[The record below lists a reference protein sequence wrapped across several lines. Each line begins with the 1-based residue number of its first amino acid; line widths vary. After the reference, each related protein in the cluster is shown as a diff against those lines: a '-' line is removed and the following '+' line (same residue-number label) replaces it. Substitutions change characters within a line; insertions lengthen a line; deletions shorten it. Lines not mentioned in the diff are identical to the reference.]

1 MLLDLASASAFSL
14 AAGLIQAL
22 LALLLWR
29 QHQTRR
35 AWGLQWQAAA
45 FVLGALVSAGVPLLL
60 AATGA
65 RHLRELGPGWQVLHY
80 LAGFGSLGA
89 LLVGIRLYA
98 GVDRP
103 GPWVVMASGLGVV
116 LAVALGLK
124 PWLPET
130 SGDLAASLLFVHC
143 AWVAWRAH
151 RREPGAGFGLLAV
164 VLLLQPGSVALALA
178 AGSAAQA
185 VRHIAAVPYAM
196 AGLTLLAVSLHRY
209 NGQLA
214 RELAARLQAERDLR
228 QLNETLEQRVHQ
240 RTRELEDVVQGL
252 ESFNR
257 MVSHDLRSPLAGLA
271 GLSSL
276 LLAEVDAQAAP
287 RLHERL
293 RLMASQTQRLCR
305 LVQDLL
311 SLCKVGQ
318 APMAQTPGALD
329 QALAEALRTLSLSLP
344 PSALAHVHA
353 GALPALQV
361 DLTLMTQV
369 FVNLIGNAL
378 KFSASVPEPRVE
390 VSACR
395 ERGEWLV
402 TVADNGPGFDPAQGA
417 RLFQPFERL
426 HGDVEGSGLG
436 LSIVQ
441 RIVERHG
448 GRVWAD
454 ARPGA
459 GARFGFALPAH

>member
-1 MLLDLASASAFSL
+1 VLLDLASASAFSL

-35 AWGLQWQAAA
+35 AWGLQWQAVA
-45 FVLGALVSAGVPLLL
+45 FLLGALVSAGVPLLL
-60 AATGA
+60 AATAA
-65 RHLRELGPGWQVLHY
+65 RELRELGPGWQVLQF
-80 LAGFGSLGA
+80 LAGFSSLGA

-98 GVDRP
+98 GVARP
-103 GPWVVMASGLGVV
+103 APWVVMAGGLTAV
-116 LAVALGLK
+116 LAVALGLR

-151 RREPGAGFGLLAV
+151 RREPGAGFGLLTV
-164 VLLLQPGSVALALA
+164 VLLLQPATVALALA
-178 AGSAAQA
+178 AGSAGHA

-214 RELAARLQAERDLR
+214 RELSARLQAERDLR
-228 QLNETLEQRVHQ
+228 QLNETLEQRVHL

-276 LLAEVDAQAAP
+276 LLSEVNAQDNP
-287 RLHERL
+287 RLHDRL
-293 RLMASQTQRLCR
+293 RLMASQSERLAR

-311 SLCKVGQ
+311 CLCRVGQ
-318 APMAQTPGALD
+318 APLAQRPGALD
-329 QALAEALRTLSLSLP
+329 QALAEALHTLSLSLP
-344 PSALAHVHA
+344 PSALSHVHA
-353 GALPALQV
+353 GDLPPLHV

-390 VSACR
+390 VSACC
-395 ERGEWLV
+395 ERGEWRV
-402 TVADNGPGFDPAQGA
+402 TVADNGPGFDPAQGE

-426 HGDVEGSGLG
+426 HGDIEGSGLG
-436 LSIVQ
+436 LSIVR

-454 ARPGA
+454 AKPGA
-459 GARFGFALPAH
+459 GARFSFALPAL